1 MSDQNSDPNT
11 EEEKKDQATPTE
23 QETPTPKREEAQVD
37 QKPTKNPENPAV
49 ETKGENDS
57 PHPEEPT
64 TEKQAKDSSEKTIT
78 EEQKKTQSE
87 ETASEEQKEAPSEKT
102 PTEEQAE
109 ESPEE
114 NTESIL
120 TQDTGLLS
128 HEKKTSLKTS
138 VGKQARNTGRNWY
151 VIHTYSGYEDAVEK
165 ALRQRIESLNMHDL
179 IFDIIVPKESTI
191 TIKKGEHVTEKKR
204 LFPGYVLVEMIV
216 TDESWYVV
224 RNTPNVT
231 GFVGSGTI
239 PVPIHPEEF
248 NVIQK
253 HIKKEEPKFKINFQI
268 GEQVIISDGPFK
280 TYEGLIDTIDEK
292 KGKLKVLVTIF
303 GRETPVELDF
313 VQVKKK

>member
-1 MSDQNSDPNT
+1 MTDDTQPIPPADQTNPST
-11 EEEKKDQATPTE
+11 EETTP
-23 QETPTPKREEAQVD
+23 
-37 QKPTKNPENPAV
+37 V
-49 ETKGENDS
+49 EM
-57 PHPEEPT
+57 
-64 TEKQAKDSSEKTIT
+64 
-78 EEQKKTQSE
+78 
-87 ETASEEQKEAPSEKT
+87 EAPAAEI
-102 PTEEQAE
+102 QAE
-109 ESPEE
+109 EPAPEAPLVEQSPEE
-114 NTESIL
+114 TLEENEEQESEESEENDMSDEDEEDEDAESKASVL
-120 TQDTGLLS
+120 DPHL
-128 HEKKTSLKTS
+128 KKTSLKTS
-138 VGKQARNTGRNWY
+138 IGKQAKNTGKNWY

-179 IFDIIVPKESTI
+179 IFDVIVPKESTI

-239 PVPIHPEEF
+239 PVPIRPEEF
-248 NVIQK
+248 DVIQK
-253 HIKKEEPKFKINFQI
+253 HIKKEEPKFKINFSV

-280 TYEGLIDTIDEK
+280 NYEGLIDTIDEK